1 VVALVEEEDINMA
14 NTFKFGN
21 ENWAVKDG
29 KVLAYNDENNAFK
42 PLPFTFARSSS
53 ATRVDNEGLIKTTN
67 SGFARIDFQNNTSGH
82 LLLEPSSTN
91 LVTHSEDFS
100 DSTSWNV
107 FAMTVTSDNVT
118 SPYGTQTADKIEATG
133 NGSIRT
139 QPSFTVSDAYS
150 FSIFVKK
157 GNSRYVTLRSFA
169 FTTSVIIGFDLD
181 TVTAQTGG
189 VIEQYPNDWYRLS
202 ISKDVSSDADKN
214 GFFYI
219 YLPDSLGSASSVSG
233 NFAYFF
239 GAQLEDLTYPSSYI
253 PTTGS
258 TVTRAAE
265 TCNSAGNSTVFNDSE
280 GVLYAEISAF
290 INGGGGDRTI
300 SISDGSQS
308 NSIQLLLHNTASR
321 INFRV
326 RDGGSLEVNISDLET
341 NQTLDLKVACK
352 YKSGDYSLFV
362 NGTKKATTTSGNLPT
377 GLNQLAF
384 DDGAYNDFYGKVKN
398 IQVYN
403 TALTDA
409 ELIELTS

>member
-67 SGFARIDFQNNTSGH
+67 SGFARIDFLNNTSGH

>member
-1 VVALVEEEDINMA
+1 VALVEEEDINMA

-53 ATRVDNEGLIKTTN
+53 ATRVDNEGLIKTTD
-67 SGFARIDFQNNTSGH
+67 SGFARIDFLNNTSGH

-265 TCNSAGNSTVFNDSE
+265 TCDSAGNSTVFNDSE

>member
-1 VVALVEEEDINMA
+1 VVVYLVVALVEEEDINMA

-53 ATRVDNEGLIKTTN
+53 ATRVDNEGLIKTTD
-67 SGFARIDFQNNTSGH
+67 SGFARIDFLNNTSGH
-82 LLLEPSSTN
+82 LLLEPSRTN
-91 LVTHSEDFS
+91 LLTYSEDFS
-100 DSTSWNV
+100 QWTPIGTPTVDLNNIVSPDGNLNGTKITRGSNVTPLRKSTSDILNN
-107 FAMTVTSDNVT
+107 AHT
-118 SPYGTQTADKIEATG
+118 
-133 NGSIRT
+133 
-139 QPSFTVSDAYS
+139 FTLYA
-150 FSIFVKK
+150 KK
-157 GNSRYVTLRSFA
+157 GNYDKLGLDIGDEEQINFTLTDEWQRFEVTSTP
-169 FTTSVIIGFDLD
+169 TTYNHVDITL
-181 TVTAQTGG
+181 
-189 VIEQYPNDWYRLS
+189 PLS
-202 ISKDVSSDADKN
+202 SSGD
-214 GFFYI
+214 YI
-219 YLPDSLGSASSVSG
+219 YI
-233 NFAYFF
+233 F
-239 GAQLEDLTYPSSYI
+239 GAQLEAGSFPTSYI

>member
-1 VVALVEEEDINMA
+1 MA

-53 ATRVDNEGLIKTTN
+53 ATRVDNEGLIKTTD
-67 SGFARIDFQNNTSGH
+67 SGFARIDFLKNTSGH
-82 LLLEPSSTN
+82 LLLEPQSTN
-91 LVTHSEDFS
+91 KVTVSEDFS
-100 DSTSWNV
+100 NSVWVKSNSTVSLSSISTPNGDLNSYKLVESDTNSSHHITFNNSSTSDMSFSV
-107 FAMTVTSDNVT
+107 FAKSAERTFVQLQAAGVGSTDCVFDLSN
-118 SPYGTQTADKIEATG
+118 GTILIEEANATANIKDYG
-133 NGSIRT
+133 NGWYRCS
-139 QPSFTVSDAYS
+139 VSYS
-150 FSIFVKK
+150 AS
-157 GNSRYVTLRSFA
+157 GTNN
-169 FTTSVIIGFDLD
+169 SVIKLYN
-181 TVTAQTGG
+181 GG
-189 VIEQYPNDWYRLS
+189 DSYQGDG
-202 ISKDVSSDADKN
+202 SS
-214 GFFYI
+214 GLYI
-219 YLPDSLGSASSVSG
+219 W
-233 NFAYFF
+233 
-239 GAQLEDLTYPSSYI
+239 GAQLEELSYPTSYI
-253 PTTGS
+253 ATTGS

-280 GVLYAEISAF
+280 GVLFMNISAF

-362 NGTKKATTTSGNLPT
+362 NGTKKATTSSGNLPT

-384 DDGAYNDFYGKVKN
+384 DDGASNDFYGKVKN

>member
-1 VVALVEEEDINMA
+1 MNIYAGKGDVVESGDIYI
-14 NTFKFGN
+14 FG
-21 ENWAVKDG
+21 
-29 KVLAYNDENNAFK
+29 
-42 PLPFTFARSSS
+42 S
-53 ATRVDNEGLIKTTN
+53 
-67 SGFARIDFQNNTSGH
+67 
-82 LLLEPSSTN
+82 
-91 LVTHSEDFS
+91 
-100 DSTSWNV
+100 
-107 FAMTVTSDNVT
+107 
-118 SPYGTQTADKIEATG
+118 
-133 NGSIRT
+133 
-139 QPSFTVSDAYS
+139 
-150 FSIFVKK
+150 
-157 GNSRYVTLRSFA
+157 
-169 FTTSVIIGFDLD
+169 
-181 TVTAQTGG
+181 
-189 VIEQYPNDWYRLS
+189 
-202 ISKDVSSDADKN
+202 
-214 GFFYI
+214 
-219 YLPDSLGSASSVSG
+219 
-233 NFAYFF
+233 
-239 GAQLEDLTYPSSYI
+239 QLEAGSFPTSYI

>member
-1 VVALVEEEDINMA
+1 VALVEEEDINMA

-53 ATRVDNEGLIKTTN
+53 ATRVDNEGLIKTTD
-67 SGFARIDFQNNTSGH
+67 SGFARIDFLNNTSGH